1 MLLPS
6 SPVTRSVKPTQCGC
20 APSKR
25 PNLTL
30 LPSITL
36 MPPLP
41 VTDLKLGCIAPC
53 SSDCFSFITFS
64 ISCATRLSVNWPSGS
79 WAMMVSRM
87 RWLSVLSAG
96 TLAGTDVVTAVDS
109 SHSVMVKP
117 NRSATSRA
125 SGVIMLARRT
135 TDIACSP
142 RACASRISF
151 AVMSFF
157 TCFLLFGERCQIIH
171 QLLHALRVVAV

>member
-1 MLLPS
+1 MKKLITANDIREAHARGEQAMSVVLRASIITPEAREVADLLGFTITECDESIPVTASVPAMLLPS
-6 SPVTRSVKPTQCGC
+6 SPVTRSVKPTQCGS

-87 RWLSVLSAG
+87 RWL
-96 TLAGTDVVTAVDS
+96 D
-109 SHSVMVKP
+109 
-117 NRSATSRA
+117 
-125 SGVIMLARRT
+125 
-135 TDIACSP
+135 
-142 RACASRISF
+142 
-151 AVMSFF
+151 
-157 TCFLLFGERCQIIH
+157 
-171 QLLHALRVVAV
+171 